1 MIIED
6 FVNKRERQDR
16 VMAVGL
22 PYSRELYIDVVIE
35 ESRPEEIFLYQVDF
49 NKDKTFRTKEYL
61 YKREEPEAAEGE
73 ELTEDQL
80 PPDPLNLFKEQWE
93 VLCKE
98 EVPTEV
104 YATDAR
110 TVAEYI
116 FEPLTKQYAD
126 FTDCPQL
133 SLGREFIHDCIS
145 MGRVVSMSVFDEEQ
159 YLSAQIRR
167 RMKERYH
174 EYVDEVKAER
184 QEHVF
189 ISQTMSDEMP
199 VLLLTITDAQFQI
212 KKQVM
217 LNRGMKE
224 ETLAVRFREI
234 LALYPEADIIV
245 DATSP
250 ELYRLFCNMD
260 RFMGVEHKRLVL
272 SLESML
278 AAMGKKPL
286 VTDVLKTYMLYVRNQ
301 EEMRLSTFLPERLY
315 STHAFY
321 LPVQISSE
329 KAWKL
334 QFSKNS
340 FWKQAGRESYCIIPE
355 GELKGKYLVK
365 AGKEQFVLKLKGI
378 SIQRYLKK
386 YAVLRLE
393 VENYCYPGKADRERI
408 NELASCL
415 FAGTITG
422 PDSLEIKLKN
432 GNQAYSL
439 ATIPVEG
446 NENQLWLN
454 GLLQLGQ
461 KKKKPG
467 KNALVL
473 TSMKERMYCTEMLET
488 EEEESVIQTVL
499 IKDGI
504 LRKIEDS
511 LAKTMKPEKSDRPAG
526 SLLKRQKRAI
536 KELFEMY
543 RYMVVSFGENYEASQ
558 KQECKFTYDLT
569 EEKLGTHEV
578 TGRLKDKFG
587 LFF

>member
-1 MIIED
+1 M
-6 FVNKRERQDR
+6 
-16 VMAVGL
+16 
-22 PYSRELYIDVVIE
+22 
-35 ESRPEEIFLYQVDF
+35 
-49 NKDKTFRTKEYL
+49 
-61 YKREEPEAAEGE
+61 
-73 ELTEDQL
+73 
-80 PPDPLNLFKEQWE
+80 
-93 VLCKE
+93 
-98 EVPTEV
+98 
-104 YATDAR
+104 
-110 TVAEYI
+110 
-116 FEPLTKQYAD
+116 
-126 FTDCPQL
+126 
-133 SLGREFIHDCIS
+133 
-145 MGRVVSMSVFDEEQ
+145 
-159 YLSAQIRR
+159 
-167 RMKERYH
+167 
-174 EYVDEVKAER
+174 
-184 QEHVF
+184 
-189 ISQTMSDEMP
+189 
-199 VLLLTITDAQFQI
+199 
-212 KKQVM
+212 
-217 LNRGMKE
+217 
-224 ETLAVRFREI
+224 
-234 LALYPEADIIV
+234 
-245 DATSP
+245 
-250 ELYRLFCNMD
+250 
-260 RFMGVEHKRLVL
+260 
-272 SLESML
+272 
-278 AAMGKKPL
+278 
-286 VTDVLKTYMLYVRNQ
+286 
-301 EEMRLSTFLPERLY
+301 
-315 STHAFY
+315 
-321 LPVQISSE
+321 
-329 KAWKL
+329 
-334 QFSKNS
+334 
-340 FWKQAGRESYCIIPE
+340 
-355 GELKGKYLVK
+355 
-365 AGKEQFVLKLKGI
+365 
-378 SIQRYLKK
+378 
-386 YAVLRLE
+386 LRLE

-432 GNQAYSL
+432 RNQAYSL

-558 KQECKFTYDLT
+558 KQECKFTYDIT